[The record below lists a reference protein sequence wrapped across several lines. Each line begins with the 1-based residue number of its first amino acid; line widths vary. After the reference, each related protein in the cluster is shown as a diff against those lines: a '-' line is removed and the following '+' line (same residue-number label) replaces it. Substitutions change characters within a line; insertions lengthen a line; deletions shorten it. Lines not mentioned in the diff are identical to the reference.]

1 MEYEFIYNSITG
13 SSSAVFSMEHEIMG
27 PWLEVEVGNDL
38 SKIKTLLNA
47 VDNIK
52 ERQTKDISIHGVEYT
67 TVFSEDSVAIY
78 TNSQLEGE
86 NVDLAIEDDLNT
98 DFDSSA
104 ECGVEDFKAFLI
116 NWLNFIKKPL

>member
-1 MEYEFIYNSITG
+1 MEYDFIYNSITG

-38 SKIKTLLNA
+38 SKINILLNTI
-47 VDNIK
+47 DNVK
-52 ERQTKDISIHGVEYT
+52 ERQTKDVAIHGVEYT

-78 TNSQLEGE
+78 KNSQLEDINE
-86 NVDLAIEDDLNT
+86 DLDIEDDLNT
-98 DFDSSA
+98 DLDSSA
-104 ECGVEDFKAFLI
+104 ECGIEDFKVFLI